1 MTNEWSIII
10 LHKIVFNFHFQGPFT
25 TSSFW
30 FSKMYYRWKIFKHQ
44 ENLEKNTE
52 NDLLVFSEMGPH
64 SRGMGGKVRLTWNH
78 FEILRLL
85 FPAAFNG
92 FNFLEHHYTTTARHI
107 SGNVKQTFCVNLVF
121 NWFLSSPPLIH
132 LKNILQS
139 WHPKH
144 TNISMYEL
152 MWQILHWVSLSKFGR

>member
-1 MTNEWSIII
+1 MNEVLSFYIK
-10 LHKIVFNFHFQGPFT
+10 LFSTFT
-25 TSSFW
+25 FRALSQPPRFGSARCITGEKSLNI
-30 FSKMYYRWKIFKHQ
+30 KQ
-44 ENLEKNTE
+44 NLEKNTE

-107 SGNVKQTFCVNLVF
+107 SGNVKQVVCVNLVF
-121 NWFLSSPPLIH
+121 NWLLSPPPFIY
-132 LKNILQS
+132 LKNVLQS
-139 WHPKH
+139 RHPKH
-144 TNISMYEL
+144 TNISIYEL